1 MFHLVKEAR
10 DLCSTIRDRRLR
22 EQQIADTAR
31 EDPVLP
37 RLIEFLLYLKM
48 DMRLYVVSTQ
58 THIEDIWS
66 TIRDDEA
73 ILDFVMA
80 STSELR
86 LAFEEVIEHPSN
98 NWSILINAI
107 ANAYGTTG
115 NRPGAMDE
123 DTYQRLPERDSLH
136 QGLRENPWLV
146 TLYLLEHI
154 DLPIEAGEIME
165 KKTGR

>member
-10 DLCSTIRDRRLR
+10 EICGSIRDRRLK

-31 EDPVLP
+31 ENPVLP

-66 TIRDDEA
+66 TVRDDEV

-86 LAFEEVIEHPSN
+86 LAFEEVVEHPNN
-98 NWSILINAI
+98 NWGTLVSAI
-107 ANAYGTTG
+107 AAAYGKVS
-115 NRPGAMDE
+115 NQPGAMDE
-123 DTYQRLPERDSLH
+123 DTHQRLPDSDSLC
-136 QGLRENPWLV
+136 QGLKENPWLV

-154 DLPIEAGEIME
+154 DLPIETGEIMKE
-165 KKTGR
+165 KKGR